1 MFSGGRAHT
10 LPPPCIPA
18 MESQKTQQAE
28 PVPAN
33 EPRAGVGRWSR
44 LRASI
49 AGLWKD
55 ASARDSADMQWLRWA
70 VLSVVVLLA
79 VMLLMLSGC
88 FEPLDEA
95 QLRMLCG
102 NPFYLEAEAT
112 QHSALSRAGMFGW
125 CVGVTMYLGIVLL
138 RQQLFSA
145 RTQIAV
151 MAAVAV
157 VMPGL
162 LCVLGDCVFYV
173 APLLFCV
180 LFTWALVVTVP
191 FFRNSQS

>member
-1 MFSGGRAHT
+1 MV
-10 LPPPCIPA
+10 
-18 MESQKTQQAE
+18 SQEPQQAE
-28 PVPAN
+28 PVPAGKS
-33 EPRAGVGRWSR
+33 RAGVC
-44 LRASI
+44 LRARLCASVT
-49 AGLWKD
+49 GLWKNS
-55 ASARDSADMQWLRWA
+55 SARDSGDMQWLRWA

-88 FEPLDEA
+88 FEVLDEA

-112 QHSALSRAGMFGW
+112 QHPALSQAGMFGW
-125 CVGVTMYLGIVLL
+125 CVGVTLYLGIVLL
-138 RQQLFSA
+138 RQQRFSA